1 MEWRKYILLFED
13 FIPDLVTEDVDKKI
27 DDLKNKQKTYKERI
41 DMANRKSQE
50 SVEKANR
57 FKEKSSN
64 TKDPAAK
71 QIYQNRS
78 QEEMITQ
85 KTNIAKVQALQMAQQ
100 RNDLELKT
108 AQLKKEKKGKT
119 NQ

>member
-13 FIPDLVTEDVDKKI
+13 FVPDLVTEDVDKKI

-57 FKEKSSN
+57 FKQKSAN
-64 TKDPAAK
+64 TKDTTSK
-71 QIYQNRS
+71 QIYQNRA
-78 QEEMITQ
+78 QEEMISQ
-85 KTNIAKVQALQMAQQ
+85 KTNVAKVQALQMAQK
-100 RNDLELKT
+100 RNEIELKT
-108 AQLKKEKKGKT
+108 AELKKEKQGKK
-119 NQ
+119 NL

>member
-1 MEWRKYILLFED
+1 
-13 FIPDLVTEDVDKKI
+13 
-27 DDLKNKQKTYKERI
+27 
-41 DMANRKSQE
+41 
-50 SVEKANR
+50 
-57 FKEKSSN
+57 
-64 TKDPAAK
+64 
-71 QIYQNRS
+71 
-78 QEEMITQ
+78 MITQ